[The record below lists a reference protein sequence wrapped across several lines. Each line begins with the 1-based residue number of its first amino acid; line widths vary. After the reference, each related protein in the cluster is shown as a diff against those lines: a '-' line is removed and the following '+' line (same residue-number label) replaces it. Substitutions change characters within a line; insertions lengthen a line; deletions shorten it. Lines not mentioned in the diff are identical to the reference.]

1 MTKKLLYLMAGV
13 VVVLLQAPA
22 FAQNPKPPNYCKP
35 CLFYGGDFG
44 DASVA
49 NGLAN
54 EQDLI
59 DSNAQVWVPF
69 DVPKAQQWKVTGL
82 FTNDLSSVSVLD
94 PQKAVWSIAT
104 GVGHG
109 KCGKTLV
116 SGNSAAT
123 FKPTGRNA
131 FGLNEYTTLTKI
143 KTVPLQQGRYW
154 LATVPECT
162 NRNDSNCGSA
172 RYLATEFT
180 GKPLDPFGPPE
191 PCNLSNFTTDEK
203 TCKAGVVKGC
213 LRTSA
218 GVLGTKNAGSMLL
231 DQDGR

>member
-104 GVGHG
+104 GVSRPT
-109 KCGKTLV
+109 KPFV
-116 SGNSAAT
+116 SWLCLTIS
-123 FKPTGRNA
+123 PLSTG
-131 FGLNEYTTLTKI
+131 T
-143 KTVPLQQGRYW
+143 
-154 LATVPECT
+154 LATAA
-162 NRNDSNCGSA
+162 SA
-172 RYLATEFT
+172 CRAL
-180 GKPLDPFGPPE
+180 
-191 PCNLSNFTTDEK
+191 
-203 TCKAGVVKGC
+203 
-213 LRTSA
+213 
-218 GVLGTKNAGSMLL
+218 
-231 DQDGR
+231 